1 MAFSYLN
8 ILNSEKLILLESQ
21 ESGIRRRER
30 LRELAENISVENN
43 FLCKKN
49 KIRKSFGTFFFNASF
64 DQESKTPDVN
74 QLGYCRN
81 WSSLQ

>member
-1 MAFSYLN
+1 MLYFSYLN
-8 ILNSEKLILLESQ
+8 ILNTEKLILLESQ

-49 KIRKSFGTFFFNASF
+49 
-64 DQESKTPDVN
+64 
-74 QLGYCRN
+74 
-81 WSSLQ
+81 